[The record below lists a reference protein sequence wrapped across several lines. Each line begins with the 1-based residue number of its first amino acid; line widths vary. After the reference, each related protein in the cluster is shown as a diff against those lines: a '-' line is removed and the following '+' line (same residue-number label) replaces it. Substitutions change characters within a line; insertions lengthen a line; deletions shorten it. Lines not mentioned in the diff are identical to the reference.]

1 MKNLEKTYLVYGDT
15 VMIYLE
21 DLRDNY
27 IYPKALGQIGYI
39 AISKFGVMINQNPD
53 TDELEIEKLRK
64 QQLTKAFKEIFKD
77 KKYDILSR
85 EYYDEILTMI
95 EAGTLESLGY
105 TRLSE
110 ELDEEIPV
118 SYKRKL
124 S

>member
-1 MKNLEKTYLVYGDT
+1 MKKLEKTYLVYEDT

-53 TDELEIEKLRK
+53 TDELEIEELRK
-64 QQLTKAFKEIFKD
+64 QQLTKAFFKD
-77 KKYDILSR
+77 KEYDILSR